1 MTGADRQWQLN
12 RQNFEGRWQ
21 GPTRWYGRDDQ
32 GALDL
37 KNPELEL
44 PHSTYTIQ
52 FDSPSSGSWHG
63 VGLRFAPGGER
74 RIPLSASTYNRSGSC
89 WQFPGAGGQSS
100 LQVPVSAAAAA
111 GAGAR
116 FGHEINLFQGRS
128 RTMLVALW
136 LPQPGAPPGAR
147 PWRLDQLAVTPF
159 RCSLAP
165 QDPPRPTV
173 GDPRAFLEQLRG
185 WVGERERLEPG
196 RWPEHDAPA
205 QTCEPF
211 EPGGFT
217 TAGLTAAGLT
227 AGFADGLVACL
238 PEWLPET
245 AFTLEVGALLE
256 PNLFT
261 RISLR
266 FNAVGQLEAWERS
279 RYRPAP

>member
-1 MTGADRQWQLN
+1 MTGAERQWQLN
-12 RQNFEGRWQ
+12 RENFEGRWQ
-21 GPTRWYGRDDQ
+21 GPTRWYGRNDE

-74 RIPLSASTYNRSGSC
+74 RIPLAAHTYNQGGSC

-100 LQVPVSAAAAA
+100 LQVPEPPAA
-111 GAGAR
+111 GGAAGSR

-136 LPQPGAPPGAR
+136 LPQPGAPQGAR

-159 RCSLAP
+159 RCSLGP
-165 QDPPRPTV
+165 QDPPRPAV
-173 GDPRAFLEQLRG
+173 DHPQEFLEPLSG
-185 WVGERERLEPG
+185 WVGERERLQPG
-196 RWPEHDAPA
+196 RWPEHDEPA
-205 QTCEPF
+205 EACETF
-211 EPGGFT
+211 EPAGFN
-217 TAGLTAAGLT
+217 AAGLA

-238 PEWLPET
+238 PEWLPEA

-256 PNLFT
+256 PHLFT
-261 RISLR
+261 RITLR
-266 FNAVGQLEAWERS
+266 FNAAGQLEAWERR
-279 RYRPAP
+279 RYRPAA